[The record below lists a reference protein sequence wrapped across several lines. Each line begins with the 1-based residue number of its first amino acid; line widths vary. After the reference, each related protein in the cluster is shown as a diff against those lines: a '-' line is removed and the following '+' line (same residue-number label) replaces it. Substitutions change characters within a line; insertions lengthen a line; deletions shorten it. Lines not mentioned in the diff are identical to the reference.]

1 MTKILFLFWRY
12 GPRFILQIN
21 SFIGMMQSPLG
32 SWQAKCW
39 DPAVGSTR
47 FEEFCDTL
55 SKPFGK
61 ITTAALEL
69 PYGHDDRKVTV
80 DNGLAVDFAV
90 VNYGKWIK
98 NVRIVFFQ
106 AANLTRCM

>member
-12 GPRFILQIN
+12 VPHFKIDQWFIRIV
-21 SFIGMMQSPLG
+21 QSPLG

-106 AANLTRCM
+106 AANLT